1 MGIYL
6 SSKDSQKRLDNSKQS
21 ATTRWIW
28 NYYKETI
35 QKTAEATGDWIGI
48 KTANKITSVPGTS
61 VLQHWWNRN
70 YMIW

>member
-1 MGIYL
+1 MILNNLLEQDGFE
-6 SSKDSQKRLDNSKQS
+6 
-21 ATTRWIW
+21 TTT
-28 NYYKETI
+28 KKTI

-61 VLQHWWNRN
+61 VLQHWWNRK

>member
-1 MGIYL
+1 MIILNNLLEQDGFE
-6 SSKDSQKRLDNSKQS
+6 
-21 ATTRWIW
+21 TTT
-28 NYYKETI
+28 KKAI

-61 VLQHWWNRN
+61 ALQHWWNRK